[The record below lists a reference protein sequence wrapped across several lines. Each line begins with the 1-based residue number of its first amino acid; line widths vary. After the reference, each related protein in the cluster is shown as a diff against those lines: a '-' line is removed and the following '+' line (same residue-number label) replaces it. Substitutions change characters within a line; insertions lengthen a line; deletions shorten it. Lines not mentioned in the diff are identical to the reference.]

1 MSNTVLIIGESG
13 AGKSTSI
20 KNLDPKETFIINVL
34 GKPLPFIGGKKNYV
48 TCNSENPTGNHV
60 VTDNCNMIKS
70 LIMAVNDRRPEIKTL
85 IIDDF
90 NYTMTNEF
98 MRQALVKGF
107 DKFSLIAQNAW
118 SILSCLNTTRDD
130 LDCFVLMHSDTDQDG
145 KSKPMTIGKL
155 INDKVKLEGMVT
167 ICLHAL
173 IVDGEYKL
181 LTQND
186 GFHMAKS
193 PHGMIKEGLIDNDLV
208 YIKQQ
213 LRKYLNED
221 ICA

>member
-13 AGKSTSI
+13 SGKSTSI
-20 KNLDPKETFIINVL
+20 RNLDPSTTFIINVL
-34 GKPLPFIGGKKNYV
+34 GKPLPFMGGKKNYV
-48 TCNSENPTGNHV
+48 NCDKDNPFGNYV
-60 VTDNCNMIKS
+60 ATDNTNTIKG

-85 IIDDF
+85 IVDDF

-98 MRQALVKGF
+98 MRQALTKGF

-118 SILSCLNTTRDD
+118 SIINCLNSTRDD

-155 INDKVKLEGMVT
+155 INDKVKLEGMVIT
-167 ICLHAL
+167 CLHAL
-173 IVDGEYKL
+173 IIDGEYKF

-186 GFHMAKS
+186 GCHMSKS
-193 PHGMIKEGLIDNDLV
+193 PYGMFKDGLIDNDLT

-221 ICA
+221 VNS